1 MVEEDE
7 VVLKEDDLAEEGLHI
22 VEEIEED
29 VPEIDPVGET
39 DDLLIEN
46 SLTAAAFSITQCR
59 RFLSLSACTSKRR
72 TFCAKIGSK
81 LPKADPR
88 VGFAAVEKPPA
99 AVSFAKNRFAGNE
112 TTVLKR

>member
-39 DDLLIEN
+39 DDLLIEKKKIIED
-46 SLTAAAFSITQCR
+46 AEEEEDPE
-59 RFLSLSACTSKRR
+59 LSDKEE
-72 TFCAKIGSK
+72 
-81 LPKADPR
+81 
-88 VGFAAVEKPPA
+88 VEEYMFDA
-99 AVSFAKNRFAGNE
+99 LYGDR
-112 TTVLKR
+112 